1 MQIRCAESSKV
12 ITIVIIV
19 FVDPENMG
27 IDTGNLLLR
36 VSEAEILAKIIE
48 QGTS

>member
-27 IDTGNLLLR
+27 IDTKIKFPR
-36 VSEAEILAKIIE
+36 VPVPEIHVNVV
-48 QGTS
+48 